1 MTSHFIPY
9 RQSTIHYR
17 KSGTGPHLVVCFHGF
32 GEFAKTFDPI
42 AASLSDHTLI
52 AIDLPFHGETIW
64 REGLECSIEDM
75 LEIIRLCPEIGEKPY
90 GLMGYSMGG
99 RVVLSLYEAMPDKI
113 SYIVLIA
120 PDGLKV
126 NQWYWFATQT
136 FMGKRIFRYTMSK
149 PAWFNGLLHA
159 GQKSG
164 FVNESIMKFVHR
176 YIDDTAM
183 RDKVYQVWTTMRK
196 FTPRLPKVKSLIK
209 KKQTP
214 VYLIFGK
221 YDRIIVPKF
230 GERFI
235 RDIEEWCRMEILEAG
250 HQVLHPRYADVIAR
264 ALAYCTDHQNNHTA

>member
-42 AASLSDHTLI
+42 AASLTDHTLI

-64 REGLECSIEDM
+64 REGLECSIDEM

-99 RVVLSLYEAMPDKI
+99 RIVLTLYETIPDKI

-126 NQWYWFATQT
+126 NPWYWFATQT
-136 FMGKRIFRYTMSK
+136 FIGKRIFRYTMSM
-149 PAWFNGLLHA
+149 PAWFNGLLQA
-159 GQKSG
+159 GQKTG
-164 FVNESIMKFVHR
+164 LVNVSIMKFVHR
-176 YIDDTAM
+176 YIDDTVM
-183 RDKVYQVWTTMRK
+183 REKVYQVWTTMRK
-196 FTPRLPKVKSLIK
+196 FTPRLTKVKSLIK
-209 KKQTP
+209 KNQTP

-221 YDRIIVPKF
+221 FDRIIVPKF
-230 GERFI
+230 GERFML
-235 RDIEEWCRMEILEAG
+235 DIEKWCRMEILDAG
-250 HQVLHPRYADVIAR
+250 HQVLHPRYADAIAN
-264 ALAYCTDHQNNHTA
+264 ALAYCRDHQNNHTA